1 MAEFHEIIDQ
11 HAAMVRRIASVY
23 ERDPGRIE
31 DLMQDI
37 WFAVWRALPLLK
49 NEATLKGFI
58 ARIAQ
63 NVCVTHVR
71 RAIARPSQALTD
83 AVPDPAM
90 PVHDAMTQ
98 SARVN
103 RLLEAVRELPDTLKA
118 VATLYLEEMP
128 VRDIAVALGISE
140 GNVSVRLH
148 RIKSAIR
155 LSVGD
160 LL

>member
-83 AVPDPAM
+83 AVPDPAT

>member
-23 ERDPGRIE
+23 ERDPGCIE

-83 AVPDPAM
+83 AVPDPAI